1 MRLMI
6 NKLTEKYFNYVGNR
20 FPVMCASDEFHFV
33 PRAESAEY
41 HHDRLDSLEEG
52 LLQDT
57 VKALKKFEREV
68 VSLRQ
73 GGERGLKLQLEEEI
87 DLGLVAANIAGILI
101 EVEKKEIFRTNPLLY
116 LKIALIG
123 LDQALNKPAESPVE
137 MTERISG
144 RLRGIPELLAQGRAN
159 LSLIPASLHR
169 YALAMIVDCGEYLEN
184 EAISFTHRTK
194 RGSLLGQEF
203 HDALEALD
211 RFREFLLAATP
222 LPDSHFPSDTLH
234 ASLRDHFMFPGSL
247 EEIFD
252 IAVRD
257 WNENLEKLDEIGRRI
272 KPGKSWQE
280 IYRGLL
286 PGKVSGTGLI
296 TRYRKEAE
304 NIADFFEKQGF
315 LRRDECTD
323 LVITETPV
331 YLRSV
336 RAAASFAASL
346 TSRHSEADFFYIT
359 THRVAPNK
367 PDAGVKQAAR
377 LHREHKFLTAHETV
391 PGHYLLDSIRRNLRN
406 PVRRQIESPLFYEG
420 WASYAETLL
429 ADYGYVTDPRELLTD
444 FRRRLW
450 RAARCQIDS
459 GLPTGKITR
468 KEALDLLK
476 TVGFSRQEGESQ
488 ISRYGLNPG
497 YQLCYCLG
505 SYEIREIRN
514 RHMGRLGD
522 RRFYELLLY
531 GGEIPFQFVE
541 KRMEIAG

>member
-1 MRLMI
+1 MSLMI
-6 NKLTEKYFNYVGNR
+6 NKLTEKYFDYVGNR

-33 PRAESAEY
+33 PRAESAGE
-41 HHDRLDSLEEG
+41 HFDRLDSLDEG

-57 VKALKKFEREV
+57 VRALKQFEKKV
-68 VSLRQ
+68 AK
-73 GGERGLKLQLEEEI
+73 LKQRDDAGPELPFEDEI
-87 DLGLVAANIAGILI
+87 DLELIAANIAGILI
-101 EVEKKEIFRTNPLLY
+101 EIEKKEIFRTNPLLY
-116 LKIALIG
+116 LKIAFIG
-123 LDQALNKPAESPVE
+123 LDQALHKPAESTGE
-137 MTERISG
+137 LIERISG

-159 LSLIPASLHR
+159 LSLIPVSLHR
-169 YALAMIVDCGEYLEN
+169 YALAMTVDCGEYLEN
-184 EAISFTHRTK
+184 AAVSFMHRTK
-194 RGSLLGQEF
+194 RGTLLGQAF
-203 HDALEALD
+203 HEALEALD

-222 LPDSHFPSDTLH
+222 LPDSHFTSGTLQ

-252 IAVRD
+252 IAVHD
-257 WNENLEKLDEIGRRI
+257 WDENLDRLEEIGSRI

-280 IYRGLL
+280 IYRGFL
-286 PGKVSGTGLI
+286 PGKISGTGLV

-315 LRRDECTD
+315 LRRDDCTE

-331 YLRSV
+331 YLRSI

-346 TSRHSEADFFYIT
+346 NSRQSEADFFYIT
-359 THRVAPNK
+359 THRVEPNN
-367 PDAGVKQAAR
+367 PEAEVQLAAR

-391 PGHYLLDSIRRNLRN
+391 PGHYLLDSIRRNLCN

-450 RAARCQIDS
+450 RAARCQIDA

-468 KEALDLLK
+468 EDALDLLE
-476 TVGFSRQEGESQ
+476 TVGFSRQEGQNQ

-505 SYEIREIRN
+505 SHEITEIRK
-514 RHMGRLGD
+514 RHIDRLGD

-541 KRMEIAG
+541 KRMENAG